1 MHRVLHVGPRAMDG
15 FLDVC
20 PIDRP
25 CADLRL
31 DGLPFRASCVH
42 VIDLH
47 CHLLPAI
54 DDGPASME
62 EAVGLAEELLRAGV
76 ERVVATPHVS
86 ADYQNTAAEIRTAWL
101 ALCTELGRRRVAL
114 QVLTGAELDVL
125 HVREFDRDELERLQL
140 GGGGTLLAECP
151 FTPVLPYFEETLAQ
165 LHGLGHRLLL
175 AHPERS
181 PAFQNEPELLRR
193 LVAEGALVQVTGA
206 SLSGKFGTTAK
217 RYAMWALDEGL
228 VHVVATDAHDAVR
241 RPPVLREAVQRAGYG
256 GAADWLTQDV
266 PDAILRGAPLP
277 PRPSMSARSAW
288 RRLRKSL
295 RPDGVGV

>member
-1 MHRVLHVGPRAMDG
+1 MHRAVQRSACAMDG

-25 CADLRL
+25 CADLSL
-31 DGLPFRASCVH
+31 DGPPFSASCVH

-47 CHLLPAI
+47 CHLLPAV

-86 ADYQNTAAEIRTAWL
+86 AGYPNTAAGIRAAWL
-101 ALCTELGRRRVAL
+101 ALCTELGRRHVAL
-114 QVLTGAELDVL
+114 QVLSGAELDVF
-125 HVREFDRDELERLQL
+125 HVREFDRAELERLQL
-140 GGGGTLLAECP
+140 GVGGTLLVECP
-151 FTPVLPYFEETLAQ
+151 FTPVLPYFEETLVQ
-165 LHGLGHRLLL
+165 LQGLGHRVLL

-181 PAFQNEPELLRR
+181 PAFQSEPELLRR
-193 LVAEGALVQVTGA
+193 LVADGALAQVTGA
-206 SLSGKFGTTAK
+206 SLIGKFGNTAK
-217 RYAMWALDEGL
+217 RYAKWALDESL
-228 VHVVATDAHDAVR
+228 VHVVASDAHDAVR
-241 RPPVLREAVQRAGYG
+241 RPPVLREAIQDAGYG
-256 GAADWLTQDV
+256 GTADWLTQDV

-277 PRPSMSARSAW
+277 ARPSMSARSAW